1 MLLLFR
7 SGEDNNAITTPVSQ
21 ILTQSTPTGSLMFIN
36 FAPLRGDEQLVN
48 AGVWTKEE
56 HAGSIISG

>member
-7 SGEDNNAITTPVSQ
+7 SGEDNNEITSVSQ
-21 ILTQSTPTGSLMFIN
+21 ILTQSRPVGCLTFIN
-36 FAPLRGDEQLVN
+36 FAPLRRNEQLVN